1 MIKAIAFIH
10 KKTGLSDIDFRTY
23 YENSHAPLA
32 SSLLTFEGYERNFIN
47 SKFNQSFESLGS
59 ISIFKYQSMRSLD
72 VIGEQMQSSKGDI
85 LREDE
90 LKFMDV
96 PKNFFILTES
106 EDLINNIYE
115 QKIFYP
121 AKKIQELNTLD
132 NYPGLEKIS
141 ENLVMGPD
149 EIIGIAEYGVTDEIS
164 LSAMET
170 ILQEQNQVLF
180 ASSIS

>member
-1 MIKAIAFIH
+1 MIKALAFIH

-47 SKFNQSFESLGS
+47 SKFNQSYKSLGS

-72 VIGEQMQSSKGDI
+72 VIGEQMESSKGDI

-106 EDLINNIYE
+106 EDAINNMYE

-121 AKKIQELNTLD
+121 AKKIHELNTLD

-141 ENLVMGPD
+141 ENYVIGHH
-149 EIIGIAEYGVTDEIS
+149 EIIGIAEYGVTDEMS
-164 LSAMET
+164 LSAMKAISQDQT
-170 ILQEQNQVLF
+170 KVLF
-180 ASSIS
+180 ASSVS

>member
-1 MIKAIAFIH
+1 MK
-10 KKTGLSDIDFRTY
+10 
-23 YENSHAPLA
+23 
-32 SSLLTFEGYERNFIN
+32 
-47 SKFNQSFESLGS
+47 
-59 ISIFKYQSMRSLD
+59 SLD

-106 EDLINNIYE
+106 EDSINNIYE

-164 LSAMET
+164 LSAMEA
-170 ILQEQNQVLF
+170 IAQEQNHVLF

>member
-1 MIKAIAFIH
+1 MK
-10 KKTGLSDIDFRTY
+10 
-23 YENSHAPLA
+23 
-32 SSLLTFEGYERNFIN
+32 
-47 SKFNQSFESLGS
+47 
-59 ISIFKYQSMRSLD
+59 SLD
-72 VIGEQMQSSKGDI
+72 VIGEQMESSKGDI

-106 EDLINNIYE
+106 EDSINNIYE

-149 EIIGIAEYGVTDEIS
+149 EIIGIAEYGVTDELS
-164 LSAMET
+164 LSAMQAIAHEKT
-170 ILQEQNQVLF
+170 QVLF
-180 ASSIS
+180 ASSVS

>member
-1 MIKAIAFIH
+1 MIKALAFIH
-10 KKTGLSDIDFRTY
+10 KKTGLSDADFRTY

-47 SKFNQSFESLGS
+47 SKFNQSYESLGS

-106 EDLINNIYE
+106 EDSINKIYE

-121 AKKIQELNTLD
+121 AKKIQELKTLD
-132 NYPGLEKIS
+132 NYPKIEKIS

-164 LSAMET
+164 LSDMEA
-170 ILQEQNQVLF
+170 IAQEQNQVLF

>member
-1 MIKAIAFIH
+1 MIKALAFIH
-10 KKTGLSDIDFRTY
+10 KKTGLSDADFKTY

-47 SKFNQSFESLGS
+47 SKFNQSYESLGS

-72 VIGEQMQSSKGDI
+72 VIEEQMQSSKGDI

-106 EDLINNIYE
+106 EDSINNIYE

-141 ENLVMGPD
+141 ENLVIGPD

-164 LSAMET
+164 LSAMEA
-170 ILQEQNQVLF
+170 IAQEQNQVLF